1 MDFEIL
7 FLIWGNCLWMTR
19 KKFKEEPQQVTNPG
33 ACYIDNPSFEP
44 LLLTVST
51 EEYTDITGKLC
62 VHTFNWKTL
71 EGSLTFQI

>member
-1 MDFEIL
+1 
-7 FLIWGNCLWMTR
+7 MTR

-62 VHTFNWKTL
+62 VHTFN
-71 EGSLTFQI
+71 